1 VKLLYADRSIS
12 MQPFMILL
20 DEGDADN
27 LVHNSSSHEDAF
39 GYTTLLLPNLI
50 NTYRIFPQTSKS
62 YKYRALLHV

>member
-39 GYTTLLLPNLI
+39 GYTSTGLYYMYNKMCIKLLYL
-50 NTYRIFPQTSKS
+50 
-62 YKYRALLHV
+62 